1 MFVPGWL
8 VGVVGTLLVEV
19 LLVIGITIW
28 MSGRNDTE

>member
-28 MSGRNDTE
+28 LSGRK